1 VTVHPSAT
9 VVLLR
14 DGAAGLEILYLRR
27 SSKLNFHGGAWVFPG
42 GRIDPGDYPEPE
54 TDDVT
59 AAARRAAVREAEE
72 EAGLR
77 LDPGALVPFS
87 RWTTPEG
94 LPKRFH
100 TWFFA
105 APAGGGEVR
114 IDGGEIREYRWMRPE
129 QALAAQR
136 AGEIELPPPT
146 FVTTLTLAS
155 HSSADGALSVL
166 AAGPVRDFVPR
177 VRRIGDGACCL
188 YQEDAGYERVDVDAS
203 GTRHRLWILKSGWRY
218 ERSD

>member
-1 VTVHPSAT
+1 MTVHPSAT

-14 DGAAGLEILYLRR
+14 DAAGALEILYLRR

-42 GRIDPGDYPEPE
+42 GRIDPDDYEVPGTGDV
-54 TDDVT
+54 D
-59 AAARRAAVREAEE
+59 AAARRAAVREVEE
-72 EAGLR
+72 EAGIR
-77 LDPGALVPFS
+77 LAPDSLVPFS

-105 APAGGGEVR
+105 APAGRGAVR
-114 IDGGEIREYRWMRPE
+114 VDGGEIREYRWMRPE

-136 AGEIELPPPT
+136 VGEIELPPPT
-146 FVTTLTLAS
+146 FVTTLTLAP
-155 HSSADGALSVL
+155 HASADRALSAL
-166 AAGPVRDFVPR
+166 AAGPLREFVPR

-188 YQEDAGYERVDVDAS
+188 YQEDAGYERVDVDATGS
-203 GTRHRLWILKSGWRY
+203 RHRLWILKSGWRY
-218 ERSD
+218 ECSD